1 MIYKEITGEI
11 IGCAM
16 EVHRTLGPGFHEYVY
31 QRALEIEFNKK
42 NIKHNKEF
50 DIKIFYK
57 GEYIALRGVDFLVD
71 DTVTVEIKARNE
83 LEDVHWAQS
92 INYLETSSYP
102 IGLLINFGAKSL
114 QFKRLYN
121 KKFPLN
127 QNKSYES

>member
-1 MIYKEITGEI
+1 MWRKEKGILEASRTRTKICMIYKEITGEI

-16 EVHRTLGPGFHEYVY
+16 EVHRTLGPGFQEYFY
-31 QRALEIEFNKK
+31 QRA
-42 NIKHNKEF
+42 
-50 DIKIFYK
+50 
-57 GEYIALRGVDFLVD
+57 LVD

-114 QFKRLYN
+114 EVKRLIN
-121 KKFPLN
+121 TRANSK
-127 QNKSYES
+127 Q